1 MRVRIPIAA
10 LALLFVLISLP
21 YTLPSS
27 QSTSLPLPYPVPTKI
42 PVSSL
47 GCLVE
52 PARFAFGSLA
62 YYPESSLTPAMV
74 WLFRPRPPSA
84 CRTTYLTPSRRRYS
98 VLILSI
104 SSLRTSTLRAYL
116 CRSFLSTLVCVVC
129 SRLVAAAVPSHP
141 LLVYMSMG
149 ALGMVCAHGCCLLYI
164 FMLVLVY
171 SVVRVCWSGSGSVY
185 FSFLKFC
192 ASSYSAP
199 MLQVP
204 LRTLAGRI
212 QWLSVFNAM
221 TDALL
226 YSSHDSVS
234 VSRVLCCRQLVRG
247 KCKTSSVSTS
257 SKLCRG

>member
-21 YTLPSS
+21 YILPSS
-27 QSTSLPLPYPVPTKI
+27 QSTSLPLPLPYPVPTKI

-98 VLILSI
+98 VLVLSI

-129 SRLVAAAVPSHP
+129 SRLVAAAVPSLP
-141 LLVYMSMG
+141 LLCVHEHG
-149 ALGMVCAHGCCLLYI
+149 ASGMACAHGRCLLYI

-192 ASSYSAP
+192 ASSYFAP

-204 LRTLAGRI
+204 SRTLAGRT
-212 QWLSVFNAM
+212 Q
-221 TDALL
+221 
-226 YSSHDSVS
+226 
-234 VSRVLCCRQLVRG
+234 
-247 KCKTSSVSTS
+247 
-257 SKLCRG
+257 